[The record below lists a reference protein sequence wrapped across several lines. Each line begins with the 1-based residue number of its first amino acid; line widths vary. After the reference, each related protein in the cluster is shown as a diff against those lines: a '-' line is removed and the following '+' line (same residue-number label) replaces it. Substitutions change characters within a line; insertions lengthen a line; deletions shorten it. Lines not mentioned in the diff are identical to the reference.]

1 MIGGI
6 GMDVVDVTGFRDQLA
21 DTASTFVQGTF
32 TSGEQERVE
41 TRPSPDRVPHLA
53 VRFAAK
59 EAFIKAWSTA
69 NTGRIPALK
78 SVDMR
83 EIEVV
88 QDAHGRPAL
97 RLHGAVNAAYQTQD
111 LGTVHLSLS
120 HDGDVAAAFV
130 VVERPANG

>member
-6 GMDVVDVTGFRDQLA
+6 GMDVVDVTGFREQLS

-32 TSGEQERVE
+32 TPGERDRVE
-41 TRPSPDRVPHLA
+41 TRPSRDQAPHLA

-83 EIEVV
+83 EIEVIH
-88 QDAHGRPAL
+88 DAHGRPAL
-97 RLHGAVNAAYQTQD
+97 RLHGAVHDAYQSQA
-111 LGTVHLSLS
+111 LGEVHLSLS
-120 HDGDVAAAFV
+120 HDGDMAAAFV